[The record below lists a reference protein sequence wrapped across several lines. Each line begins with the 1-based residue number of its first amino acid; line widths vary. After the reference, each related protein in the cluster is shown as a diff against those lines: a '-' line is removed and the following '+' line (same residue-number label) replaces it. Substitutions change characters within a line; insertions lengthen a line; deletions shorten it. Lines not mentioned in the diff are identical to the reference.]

1 LLTARSIVGPGQ
13 SADLTQVFADWPTP
27 TGAAKIQ
34 EAAMLFAASG
44 LIGCPVA
51 ASDGRI
57 GHVKDFLF
65 DDRNWKVRWM
75 VVDTGHW
82 LPGRKVLIHPSAI
95 DPLQLPPKPAIPML
109 SFGETMAVSVH
120 LTTRQ
125 IEASPEAHEDE
136 PVTEQMEQ
144 GLFGYYGWDPFWGAS
159 HFGAEAIA
167 ARPSDQPV
175 PAEVAE
181 GRASA
186 PQAPPG
192 DPHLGSAAAVK
203 GYSVHASDGNIG
215 SVDNVLIDDVR
226 WVVRYFIVDTGHWLP
241 GKLVQLAPH
250 AVTDIDW
257 RDGRIDANVT
267 REQVNSAPAWD
278 PLAMLDEIAEQRLH
292 RHFGWPSP

>member
-1 LLTARSIVGPGQ
+1 
-13 SADLTQVFADWPTP
+13 
-27 TGAAKIQ
+27 
-34 EAAMLFAASG
+34 MLFAASG

-51 ASDGRI
+51 ATDGRI

-82 LPGRKVLIHPSAI
+82 LPGRKVLIHPSVI
-95 DPLQLPPKPAIPML
+95 DPLELPPKPAIPML

-120 LTTRQ
+120 LAKGQ
-125 IEASPEAHEDE
+125 IEASPEAREDG
-136 PVTEQMEQ
+136 PVTEQMQ
-144 GLFGYYGWDPFWGAS
+144 QRLYDYYGWDPFWGAGLS
-159 HFGAEAIA
+159 GADGIVAP
-167 ARPSDQPV
+167 PSGRPV

-181 GRASA
+181 GRATD
-186 PQAPPG
+186 PEGPPG

-203 GYSVHASDGNIG
+203 GYAVHASDGDIG

-226 WVVRYFIVDTGHWLP
+226 GLVRYLVVDTGHWLP

-257 RDGRIDANVT
+257 RGRRVDVNVT
-267 REQVNSAPAWD
+267 REQVRSAPAWD
-278 PLAMLDEIAEQRLH
+278 PLAMVDDIAEQRLH
-292 RHFGWPSP
+292 RHFGWPWSE